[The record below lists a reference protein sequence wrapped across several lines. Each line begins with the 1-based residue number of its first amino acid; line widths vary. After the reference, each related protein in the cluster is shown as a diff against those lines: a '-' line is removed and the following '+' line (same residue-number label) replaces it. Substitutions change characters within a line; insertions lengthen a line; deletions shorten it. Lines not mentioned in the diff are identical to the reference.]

1 MRATL
6 VRYLLGPC
14 CLALVGCS
22 LTMSPRDSVPP
33 AAIEIVHNP
42 ALLRTGSL
50 GPPGADSE
58 PARAA
63 LPPRTGL
70 PELLGLTLE
79 RNPRLAQVGWAVESA
94 RGKAIQAGLYPNP
107 TLSFVG
113 DELADRTGPSGILS
127 VAATQEIVR
136 GNKLELSQAAAE
148 KEVDQ
153 ATLNVVAERYRV
165 FTEVRQAFFEL
176 ALLRSRAAILE
187 ELVKLAEQSTQ
198 NAEKLVKA
206 KEAARL
212 DVVQLEVD
220 RERYKTELEA
230 TRRAIPPAYRRLAAS
245 VGLPDLTESVLE
257 VDFEALPTDLDLDR
271 VRAYVLS
278 VHPEIRGAQVGV
290 ERAKLLLARAEAE
303 PIPNVTVG
311 AGYVYQG
318 QNRSNDALVSV
329 SLPIPVYNKNQG
341 QILAA
346 RAEIAEAL
354 NRVASIQNDLAARLA
369 TAFTSYAANRKRAEL
384 YRTTILPRAEETYRL
399 SLKAYQGGQFEYLRV
414 LAAQRTVAEA
424 KLERIR
430 ALGEMWQAGSEIA
443 GLMLEDHWPLV
454 PAPAVDGRD
463 K

>member
-1 MRATL
+1 MRAPL
-6 VRYLLGPC
+6 VPFLLGPC
-14 CLALVGCS
+14 FLALVGCS
-22 LTMSPRDSVPP
+22 LTLSPRDSAPRP
-33 AAIEIVHNP
+33 AIEIVHNP
-42 ALLRTGSL
+42 ALLQTASL
-50 GPPGADSE
+50 GPPGTE
-58 PARAA
+58 NETTRAA
-63 LPPRTGL
+63 LPARAGL
-70 PELLGLTLE
+70 AELLGLTLE

-127 VAATQEIVR
+127 AMATQEIVR
-136 GNKLELSQAAAE
+136 GNKLGLSQAAAE

-165 FTEVRQAFFEL
+165 FTEVGQAFFEL
-176 ALLRSRAAILE
+176 AMLRSRATILE

-230 TRRAIPPAYRRLAAS
+230 TRRAISPAHRRLAAS
-245 VGLPDLTESVLE
+245 VGVPDLPEGVLAG
-257 VDFEALPTDLDLDR
+257 DIEALPTELELDR
-271 VRAYVLS
+271 VRAYVLG

-311 AGYVYQG
+311 AGYIYQG
-318 QNRSNDALVSV
+318 QNRSNDAVVSV

-346 RAEIAEAL
+346 RAEVAEAL
-354 NRVASIQNDLAARLA
+354 SRVARIQNDLTARLA
-369 TAFTSYAANRKRAEL
+369 SAFSAYAANRKRAEL

-399 SLKAYQGGQFEYLRV
+399 SLKAFQGGQFEYLRV

-430 ALGEMWQAGSEIA
+430 ALGEMWQAASEIA

-454 PAPAVDGRD
+454 PALAVEGRD